1 MKEQS
6 GIWEVIVIINV
17 IIEICMDIVEVFVDL
32 WTNKIVGRFTK
43 KKKSNP
49 SSEIQ

>member
-1 MKEQS
+1 MKRIYTVQHTQS
-6 GIWEVIVIINV
+6 EHHTNG
-17 IIEICMDIVEVFVDL
+17 IVEVFVDL